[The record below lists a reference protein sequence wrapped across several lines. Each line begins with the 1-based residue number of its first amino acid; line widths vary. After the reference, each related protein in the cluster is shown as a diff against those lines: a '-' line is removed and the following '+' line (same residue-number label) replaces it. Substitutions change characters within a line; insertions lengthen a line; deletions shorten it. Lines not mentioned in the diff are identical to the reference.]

1 MTDELVDYVGKG
13 GGGGGTRGPS
23 DRQTFQLAPKLWQVR
38 GSGSGTLSWISGL
51 GSLSVT
57 VLPPAAN
64 EI

>member
-1 MTDELVDYVGKG
+1 MWVKG
-13 GGGGGTRGPS
+13 EGGTRGPS